1 MKNAMKNLKTNNYRL
16 VLAVVSTLW
25 LLFSTVPAFGQFGAN
40 ENIVTVKPHWSQTG
54 VVPGDNVKLALELNI
69 DKAWHINS
77 HEPLDEYLI
86 PTTVEFQTP
95 EGVTIGKVYYPE
107 PETYK
112 FEFSENPVSVY
123 QGNVKLSTTV
133 SVDHSV
139 TTDSLRI
146 AGTVR
151 YQSCNNT
158 SCLPPATANFQ
169 SALPVMQSDEMIE
182 ASDQEIFT
190 GAAQINGQ
198 GGAGATPQESQ
209 IANWLNEKGLLLTLV
224 LIFLGGLAL
233 NLTPCVY
240 PLIPI
245 TVSYFGGQAKGDNVK
260 SSFVLALFYVFGMS
274 ITYSVLGTVAAM
286 TGSIFGAALQNPL
299 VLGFIAVILVV
310 LASSMFGAFEIRV
323 PQSLASIGGKSRQ
336 GVVGSLL
343 MGLTVG
349 IIAAP
354 CIGPFVL
361 SLLIFVGDI
370 GKPAMGFLMFF
381 VLSLGL
387 GLPFLLLGTF
397 SGLINKLPRSG
408 TWMVW
413 VRYVFGFILIGMA
426 IYFLEPVMSEKLY
439 RILLGATA
447 FSAAIFLGVITWKKT
462 DTLGFKIVKPI
473 IGLLFLAVGFWI
485 VIPGKSDGESLNWQP
500 YSQAKIEEAI
510 SQDRPVVIDFYADWC
525 IPCKE
530 LDKYTFSDQRV
541 AENIDEFLLLKAD
554 LTSSDSPEVKV
565 LKKQYKIRGVPTI
578 VFINKNGDELTQL
591 RLTGYEPPE
600 DFIQRIE
607 KAKS

>member
-1 MKNAMKNLKTNNYRL
+1 MKSDMKKLKLIYFRPVL
-16 VLAVVSTLW
+16 VLLSFLG
-25 LLFSTVPAFGQFGAN
+25 LLFSTSPAFGQFGAN
-40 ENIVTVKPHWSQTG
+40 KDIVTVKPHWSQTG
-54 VVPGDNVKLALELNI
+54 VIPGDNVKLALELNI

-112 FEFSENPVSVY
+112 FDFSENPVSVY
-123 QGNVKLSTTV
+123 QGTVNLTTTV
-133 SVDHSV
+133 SVDNSV
-139 TTDSLRI
+139 TTDSLRV
-146 AGTVR
+146 AGTVS

-158 SCLPPATANFQ
+158 SCLPPTSVDFK
-169 SALPVMQSDEMIE
+169 SALPVVQSRDMVES
-182 ASDQEIFT
+182 ANQEIFT
-190 GAAQINGQ
+190 GAAQSDVR
-198 GGAGATPQESQ
+198 GGGGATPQESQ
-209 IANWLNEKGLLLTLV
+209 IADWLNEKGLLLTLA

-260 SSFVLALFYVFGMS
+260 SSFVLALFYVLGMS
-274 ITYSVLGTVAAM
+274 MTYSVLGTVAAM

-299 VLGFIAVILVV
+299 VLGFIAIILVV

-413 VRYVFGFILIGMA
+413 VRYIFGFILIGMA
-426 IYFLEPVMSEKLY
+426 IYFLEPVMSGTLY
-439 RILLGATA
+439 RILLGITA

-462 DTLGFKIVKPI
+462 DTLGFKIVKPVV
-473 IGLLFLAVGFWI
+473 GLLFLAVGLWI
-485 VIPGKSDGESLNWQP
+485 VIPGKSGGESLNWQP

-510 SQDRPVVIDFYADWC
+510 SQNRPVVIDFYADWC

-554 LTSSDSPEVKV
+554 LTSSDSPQVKA
-565 LKKQYKIRGVPTI
+565 LKKQYNVRGVPTI

>member
-1 MKNAMKNLKTNNYRL
+1 MKNYRFFAILVSLLLILGTNVP
-16 VLAVVSTLW
+16 VL
-25 LLFSTVPAFGQFGAN
+25 GQFGTPQ
-40 ENIVTVKPHWSQTG
+40 NIVTISPQWSKSG
-54 VVPGDNVKLALELNI
+54 IVPGDNVQLALQLHI
-69 DKAWHINS
+69 DDAWHINS
-77 HEPLDEYLI
+77 HTPLDDYLI
-86 PTTVEFQTP
+86 PTSAEFRTP
-95 EGVTIGKVYYPE
+95 DAASVGRINYPE

-112 FEFSENPVSVY
+112 FDFSENPVSVY
-123 QGNVKLSTTV
+123 QGTVNIITTV
-133 SVDHSV
+133 SLDKAATS
-139 TTDSLRI
+139 DSLRV
-146 AGTVR
+146 AGTLH
-151 YQSCNNT
+151 YQACNNS
-158 SCLPPATANFQ
+158 SCLPPTTIDF
-169 SALPVMQSDEMIE
+169 SAVLPVVQSTEMVE
-182 ASDQEIFT
+182 ATNQGIFT
-190 GAAQINGQ
+190 GAGKTDIQKP
-198 GGAGATPQESQ
+198 GAGTTQDSQ
-209 IANWLNEKGLLLTLV
+209 IADWLNEKGLLLTLV

-260 SSFVLALFYVFGMS
+260 KSFVLALFYVLGMS
-274 ITYSVLGTVAAM
+274 ITYSVLGTIAAM

-299 VLGFIAVILVV
+299 VLGFIALILVV

-336 GVVGSLL
+336 GVVGSLF

-361 SLLIFVGDI
+361 SLLIFVGNI

-413 VRYVFGFILIGMA
+413 VRYIFGFILVGMA
-426 IYFLEPVMSEKLY
+426 IYFLEPVMSKTLY
-439 RILLGATA
+439 RILLGITA
-447 FSAAIFLGVITWKKT
+447 FAAAIFLGVITWKKS
-462 DTLGFKIVKPI
+462 DTRGFKIVKPI
-473 IGLLFLAVGFWI
+473 VGLLFLAVGLWI
-485 VIPGKSDGESLNWQP
+485 TLPGKSSAESLNWQP
-500 YSQAKIEEAI
+500 YSQTKIEEAI
-510 SQDRPVVIDFYADWC
+510 SQNRPVIIDFYADWC

-530 LDKYTFSDQRV
+530 LDKYTFSD
-541 AENIDEFLLLKAD
+541 ENVISNADGFLLLKAD
-554 LTSSDSPEVKV
+554 LTSTNSPAVKA
-565 LKKQYKIRGVPTI
+565 LKKQYGVRGVPTI
-578 VFINKNGDELTQL
+578 VFINRDGNEMMQL
-591 RLTGYEPPE
+591 RLTGYEPPK
-600 DFIQRIE
+600 DFIQRLD